1 MIDIINLSI
10 QFTGNYLFQNVNLK
24 ILPTDKIALVGSNGS
39 GKSTL
44 LKILS
49 SQQESENGTIQFKKG
64 IKIGYLPQEIISL
77 NNNTIFNEV
86 RNSLTD
92 LISIEKEEAAL
103 HKEFEL
109 PEITEE
115 QQNLIVEKLGKLNHK
130 KEEIG
135 YYEID
140 SQIKKILTGLGFS
153 EQDFDR
159 NISELSGGWQMR
171 IELAKILVQ
180 HNDLIL
186 LDEPTNHLDIDSL
199 RWLVGFLKSFKG
211 AIILVSHDRY
221 FVNNICNKT
230 LEIFNKKVTF
240 FKGSFDHYLDFKTE
254 RAELLKAQ
262 YIDQQKQIK
271 QTEQFIERFRYK
283 ATKAKQVQSRI
294 KQLEKLDRIELVD
307 NENKIHFRFNE
318 AARSGDVPL
327 LAENLYK
334 QYDELSVLENI
345 NLQIV
350 RGEKIA
356 LVGPNGA
363 GKTTFSKLLSNRLE
377 PTKGKV
383 IIGHNTIV
391 SFYAQDIV
399 DNLNLENDLLEEL
412 SQSNSESTIPKL
424 RSLLGAFLF
433 NGDDVFKKIK
443 VLSGG
448 EKSRVALAKVLL
460 TKANTIILDEPTNH
474 LDFESKKILQNALM
488 DFNGTLIIVSHDID
502 FLKPIITKVV
512 EVRNKKIK
520 EYYGDIDYYL
530 LKKEEEK
537 SNINNVQQSDK
548 NDNGIISRKE
558 QKRLDAEKRQKEYKA
573 TNKIKTEIELIEQN
587 ITELENTKQKLEDD
601 FTKEEVYSNPERAK
615 QNKSDYENIKN
626 LLDNAYAEWTELN
639 EELEK
644 IINELKN

>member
-1 MIDIINLSI
+1 MIDIQNLSV
-10 QFTGNYLFQNVNLK
+10 QFTGNYLFENVNLK
-24 ILPTDKIALVGSNGS
+24 ILPNDKIALVGSNGS

-49 SQQESENGTIQFKKG
+49 SQQDSEKGSIQYKKG
-64 IKIGYLPQEIISL
+64 IKIGYLPQEITAL
-77 NNNTIFNEV
+77 NKNTIFNEV

-92 LISIEKEEAAL
+92 LIEIEQKEIEL
-103 HKEFEL
+103 HSHLENDEL
-109 PEITEE
+109 NEE
-115 QQNLIVEKLGKLNHK
+115 RKNILIDQLGKLHYK

-140 SQIKKILTGLGFS
+140 SQIKKVLTGLGFT
-153 EQDFDR
+153 EKDFNR
-159 NISELSGGWQMR
+159 STSELSGGWQMR

-230 LEIFNKKVTF
+230 LEIFNRKVTF
-240 FKGSFDHYLDFKTE
+240 FKGSFNNYLDFKTE

-294 KQLEKLDRIELVD
+294 KQLEKLDRIELTD
-307 NENKIHFRFNE
+307 NESKINFRFNE
-318 AARSGDVPL
+318 ATRSGDVPL
-327 LAENLYK
+327 LVENLYK

-363 GKTTFSKLLSNRLE
+363 GKTTLAKLLSNRLQ

-383 IIGHNTIV
+383 IVGHNTIV
-391 SFYAQDIV
+391 SFYAQDII

-412 SQSNSESTIPKL
+412 LLSDSESTVPKL

-460 TKANTIILDEPTNH
+460 NKANTIILDEPTNH
-474 LDFESKKILQNALM
+474 LDFESKRILQDALKS
-488 DFNGTLIIVSHDID
+488 FNGTLIIVSHDID
-502 FLKPIITKVV
+502 FLKPIITKVI
-512 EVRNKKIK
+512 EVRNKSIK
-520 EYYGDIDYYL
+520 EYYGDIEYYL
-530 LKKEEEK
+530 IKKEEERNDQSSINQKEK
-537 SNINNVQQSDK
+537 SVSDK
-548 NDNGIISRKE
+548 LTRKE
-558 QKRLDAEKRQKEYKA
+558 QKRIEAERRQKEFKA
-573 TNKIKTEIELIEQN
+573 TNKIKKQIE
-587 ITELENTKQKLEDD
+587 ELENLISELEETKQTLEND
-601 FTKEEVYSNPERAK
+601 FTREEVYSNPVKAK
-615 QNKSDYENIKN
+615 QNKLDYEETKTK
-626 LLDNAYAEWTELN
+626 LDNAYHKWTELS

-644 IINELKN
+644 ITKELE

>member
-1 MIDIINLSI
+1 MIDILNLSV
-10 QFTGNYLFQNVNLK
+10 QFTGNYLFEDVNLK
-24 ILPTDKIALVGSNGS
+24 ILPNDKIALVGSNGS

-49 SQQESENGTIQFKKG
+49 SQQESEDGQIQYKKG

-77 NNNTIFNEV
+77 SNNTVFNEV
-86 RNSLTD
+86 RDSLTD
-92 LISIEKEEAAL
+92 LTLIEQ
-103 HKEFEL
+103 
-109 PEITEE
+109 EE
-115 QQNLIVEKLGKLNHK
+115 QQLHNELDSGNTTEEKKQLIIDKLGKLNYK

-140 SQIKKILTGLGFS
+140 SQIKKVLTGLGFT
-153 EQDFDR
+153 EQDFGR
-159 NISELSGGWQMR
+159 NTSELSGGWQMR
-171 IELAKILVQ
+171 IELAKILIQ

-199 RWLVGFLKSFKG
+199 RWLVSFLKSFKG

-240 FKGSFDHYLDFKTE
+240 FKGSFNHYLDFKTE

-262 YIDQQKQIK
+262 YLDQQKQIK
-271 QTEQFIERFRYK
+271 QTKQFIERFRYK

-294 KQLEKLDRIELVD
+294 KQLEKLDRIELID
-307 NENKIHFRFNE
+307 NENKINFKFNE
-318 AARSGDVPL
+318 ASRSGDVPL
-327 LAENLYK
+327 LIENVYK
-334 QYDELSVLENI
+334 SYDELSVLEDI

-350 RGEKIA
+350 RGDKIA

-363 GKTTFSKLLSNRLE
+363 GKTTLAKLLSNRLQ
-377 PTKGKV
+377 PTKGK
-383 IIGHNTIV
+383 ISKGHNTIV

-399 DNLNLENDLLEEL
+399 DNLTLENDLLEEL
-412 SQSNSESTIPKL
+412 LLSDAESTIPKL

-460 TKANTIILDEPTNH
+460 NKANTIILDEPTNH
-474 LDFESKKILQNALM
+474 LDFESKKILQDALKN
-488 DFNGTLIIVSHDID
+488 FNGTLVIVSHDID

-512 EVRNKKIK
+512 EVRNKGIK
-520 EYYGDIDYYL
+520 EYYGNIEYYL
-530 LKKEEEK
+530 SKREEEKNSFEEHTNYTAKEEEK
-537 SNINNVQQSDK
+537 LT
-548 NDNGIISRKE
+548 RKE
-558 QKRLDAEKRQKEYKA
+558 QKRLEAERRQKEYKA
-573 TNKIKTEIELIEQN
+573 TNKLKKQIEAIEELIS
-587 ITELENTKQKLEDD
+587 ELEEQKQKLEND
-601 FTKEEVYSNPERAK
+601 FTKEEIYSNPERAK
-615 QNKSDYENIKN
+615 QNKLDYEKTKVQ
-626 LLDNAYAEWTELN
+626 LDNSYHEWTELN

-644 IINELKN
+644 ITNELK